1 MKGVLELKTL
11 SSKRKGLRK
20 LVAMMGGFMIFIGI
34 VLLGIAFLG
43 FFGYFNVSILLER
56 KYLLI
61 FAFAMV
67 IVGLLDSLTAIIM
80 ARW

>member
-1 MKGVLELKTL
+1 MH
-11 SSKRKGLRK
+11 SKRVGLRQ

-43 FFGYFNVSILLER
+43 FFGYFNVNILLER

-61 FAFAMV
+61 FALALV
-67 IVGLLDSLTAIIM
+67 VAGLLDFLTAIIM